1 MKSLILLISLFFLN
15 FSNESYSEVYICNSK
30 SSKKYHYKKECRGLN
45 ACKQEVVSV
54 KKSQAQDL
62 GLSLCG
68 WED

>member
-1 MKSLILLISLFFLN
+1 
-15 FSNESYSEVYICNSK
+15 VYICNSK